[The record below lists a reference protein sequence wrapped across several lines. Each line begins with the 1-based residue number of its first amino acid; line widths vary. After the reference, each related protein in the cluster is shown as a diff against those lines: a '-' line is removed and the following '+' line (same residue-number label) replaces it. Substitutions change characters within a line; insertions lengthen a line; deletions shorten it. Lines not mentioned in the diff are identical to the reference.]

1 MANNR
6 HEEVVATVAA
16 RTGYR
21 EAIVIRRQTVKASY
35 YGKRFHGR
43 LMANGKPFN
52 MYGYTV
58 AHKSL
63 RLGTKVRVS
72 LNGKSIVATVTDRG
86 PYIRG
91 RELDLSYQLAK
102 ELGMIKRGVAPVL
115 MEVLS

>member
-1 MANNR
+1 MADNR

-21 EAIVIRRQTVKASY
+21 EAIVIEKRTVRASY
-35 YGKRFHGR
+35 YAHRFHGR
-43 LMANGKPFN
+43 RMANGKPFN
-52 MYGYTV
+52 MHAYTV
-58 AHKSL
+58 AHKTL
-63 RLGTKVRVS
+63 RLGTKVRLS
-72 LNGKSIVATVTDRG
+72 RNGKSVIATVTDRG